1 MELNQASNQRPAK
14 KVARNLSEH
23 REENEE
29 QKVFTALELFEM
41 GITEF
46 PMLLDPIFPK
56 AGLTVLAG
64 SSDTGK
70 STFLRQMAI
79 AIARGDEKFLGWTI
93 KAEHNRVIYVS
104 TEDDKIAI
112 SHLLNQTID
121 GNGDIQKLEN
131 LKYLFSLDNPFDEL
145 DAILSEYPADC
156 IIIDA
161 FSDLFPGEMNQA
173 NKVRTFMKPFFEL
186 VNRHNCLVIFLHH
199 TGKRT
204 EENPPSKNNLLGS
217 QGIEGKARLVIELR
231 RDPYDS
237 SFRHLCIVKGNYVED
252 DLKTYSYKLL
262 FKDRQF
268 EMTDERADFDDLVVN
283 PDEKQRIKE
292 KKLARVVE
300 LKDKDMSFEEIAA
313 QMNKEGLNI
322 SKSTAHNYYKEA
334 ERREAK

>member
-1 MELNQASNQRPAK
+1 MELNQASNQSPTR
-14 KVARNLSEH
+14 KVARSLTGH
-23 REENEE
+23 PRENDE
-29 QKVFTALELFEM
+29 QKVFTALELFQM
-41 GITEF
+41 NITEF

-56 AGLTVLAG
+56 MGLTVLAG
-64 SSDTGK
+64 SSDAGK

-79 AIARGDEKFLGWTI
+79 AIARGDKEFLGWKI
-93 KAEHNRVIYVS
+93 NAEHNRVIYVS
-104 TEDDKIAI
+104 TEDDRLAI
-112 SHLLNQTID
+112 SYLLRQTID
-121 GNGDIQKLEN
+121 EDGNIQKLEN

-237 SFRHLCIVKGNYVED
+237 NFRHFCIVKGNYVED
-252 DLKTYSYKLL
+252 HLKTHSYKLL

-268 EMTDERADFDDLVVN
+268 EMTEDRVDFDELVTN
-283 PDEKQRIKE
+283 PE
-292 KKLARVVE
+292 KKQKVKAIKMERVVE
-300 LKDKDMSFEEIAA
+300 LKEKGLSFEEIAA
-313 QMNKEGLNI
+313 QMNEEGLSI

-334 ERREAK
+334 NSN